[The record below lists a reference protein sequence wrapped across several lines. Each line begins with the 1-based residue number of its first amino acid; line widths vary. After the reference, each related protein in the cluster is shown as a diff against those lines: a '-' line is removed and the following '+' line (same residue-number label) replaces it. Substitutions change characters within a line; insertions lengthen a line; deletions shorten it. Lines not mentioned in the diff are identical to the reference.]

1 MRRAS
6 ASHEVTAA
14 AIDSFEAS
22 LLGQVR
28 TDAQRQQRHALFRE
42 WKYPSMR
49 PTYDDLRVDAYGNV
63 WLRHFAIGSEHGS
76 WSVFDRSG
84 RWLGVVEMPAALEV
98 KEIGSDYVVG
108 VTRDALD
115 VEYVEV
121 YALVK
126 KGA

>member
-1 MRRAS
+1 
-6 ASHEVTAA
+6 
-14 AIDSFEAS
+14 
-22 LLGQVR
+22 
-28 TDAQRQQRHALFRE
+28 
-42 WKYPSMR
+42 
-49 PTYDDLRVDAYGNV
+49 
-63 WLRHFAIGSEHGS
+63 
-76 WSVFDRSG
+76 
-84 RWLGVVEMPAALEV
+84 MPAALEV